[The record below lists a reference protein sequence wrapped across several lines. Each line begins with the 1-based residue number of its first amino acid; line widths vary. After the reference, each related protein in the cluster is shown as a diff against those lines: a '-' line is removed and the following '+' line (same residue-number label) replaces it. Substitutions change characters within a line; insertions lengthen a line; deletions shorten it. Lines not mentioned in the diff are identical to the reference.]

1 MPQPIDLQTGLTQIT
16 QAERVQQIAERV
28 SLAAQ
33 QRTAVETQEQRVA
46 SETEVQQTH
55 AKTDDV
61 DQEMR
66 RHNPYMGRRHH
77 HGQTEDNEAEAKPRP
92 VADGEEHHLDVV
104 I

>member
-1 MPQPIDLQTGLTQIT
+1 MPQPIDVQTGIMQVT

-55 AKTDDV
+55 AKADEV
-61 DQEMR
+61 DQDTR
-66 RHNPYMGRRHH
+66 RHNPYMGRRRHR
-77 HGQTEDNEAEAKPRP
+77 GQTEDDEAENRPKPA
-92 VADGEEHHLDVV
+92 ADGEEHYLDVV